1 MGKIV
6 NIYIQIFLLFT
17 KIKTITI
24 FKTKNMSIIN
34 NREIAQ
40 AEKEILAE
48 KYKTALKKAQ
58 FVEEVKSG
66 LGEEI
71 KKKPKPIIKKPT
83 LGQKIMTS
91 IKKIFTKF

>member
-1 MGKIV
+1 
-6 NIYIQIFLLFT
+6 
-17 KIKTITI
+17 
-24 FKTKNMSIIN
+24 MSVTT

-48 KYKTALKKAQ
+48 KYKTALNKAQ
-58 FVEEVKSG
+58 FVEEIKSG

-83 LGQKIMTS
+83 IGQRIMVS

>member
-1 MGKIV
+1 
-6 NIYIQIFLLFT
+6 LLFT

-24 FKTKNMSIIN
+24 FKTKNMSITN

-40 AEKEILAE
+40 AEKEILAD
-48 KYKTALKKAQ
+48 KYKTALKKVQ
-58 FVEEVKSG
+58 FVEEIKSG

-71 KKKPKPIIKKPT
+71 KKNPKPIIKKPT
-83 LGQKIMTS
+83 LGQRIMVS

>member
-1 MGKIV
+1 
-6 NIYIQIFLLFT
+6 
-17 KIKTITI
+17 
-24 FKTKNMSIIN
+24 MSVTN

-40 AEKEILAE
+40 AEKEIISE

-71 KKKPKPIIKKPT
+71 KKKPKPTIKKPT
-83 LGQKIMTS
+83 LGQKIMES